1 MYKNGLLEK
10 YTPDNSKKRA
20 FIIDNWRAYNLTDTR
35 REFIALLNILDAH
48 GETIDSLH
56 DVCTGDLFCGIF
68 YNGEIENDRDVIE
81 GLFLNNTF
89 YTPEDFPE
97 YINTIIDNC
106 HYFNETPAETA
117 ETVREILNE
126 GDGSTVVTRTTDGYV
141 VSVFC

>member
-48 GETIDSLH
+48 GETVDSLH
-56 DVCTGDLFCGIF
+56 DVCTGGLFCGIF
-68 YNGEIENDRDVIE
+68 YNGEIESDRDVVE
-81 GLFLNNTF
+81 GLFLNNEF
-89 YTPEDFPE
+89 YTPESFPAFVNGVIE
-97 YINTIIDNC
+97 DSCYEGD
-106 HYFNETPAETA
+106 TPAETA
-117 ETVREILNE
+117 EKVREILND
-126 GDGSTVVTRTTDGYV
+126 GDGSAIVTRTTDGYV

>member
-56 DVCTGDLFCGIF
+56 EVCTNDLFCGIF
-68 YNGEIENDRDVIE
+68 YNGEIENDRDVVAA
-81 GLFLNNTF
+81 LMLNNSF
-89 YTPEDFPE
+89 YTPDSFPA
-97 YINTIIDNC
+97 YIAEIIDNSR
-106 HYFNETPAETA
+106 YNGETPAETA
-117 ETVREILNE
+117 ETVRTILNE
-126 GDGSTVVTRTTDGYV
+126 GDGSTLVTRTTDGYV